1 MRVRPYEK
9 DESATA
15 SGAAGLQPAGAERR
29 NNRRAES
36 PSLHQDDNTTTAP
49 APNTETSPAARA
61 REARYRELLEAPPP
75 DSAVAPLRDRPTTSQ
90 PSTPPPTLADRPVK
104 PIAGGL
110 GLNRPANPPQAMAQ
124 PKRPPQ
130 EPPATKEPPAN
141 TDPNAERDED
151 SDVTPPRLL
160 GVEFVPPQVQDG
172 EQTTFSAVVTD
183 DISGVKS
190 VSGVI
195 VGPSGAQQGFASQ
208 RDETGRFLSRITV
221 PKEAAEGWWA
231 VKYLTLS
238 DNAGNNVNLMAGQ
251 GLPATA
257 GFRVSS
263 PASDSKGPT
272 LKAVWL
278 EQASMSAGE
287 KNTVLVQ
294 AEDDKSGVN
303 LVSGVFISP
312 SKSARIGFGCRLM
325 SESGQ
330 WQCPVSPPTCVDCGS
345 WQLEQIQ
352 LQDKANNMTTVRPD
366 NPLVANVHLDLY
378 GKECDKTPPVITALS
393 LDPQVVSNAEGGV
406 VRVTATATDNQCGV
420 ASLSGVAMPQAASNT
435 RYYFPF
441 RPVEGDIFQGEIQ
454 IPKNAPSGVY
464 VIGWIQALDK
474 GHNLQSYSS
483 NDPVIARVTFRVE

>member
-9 DESATA
+9 DEATA
-15 SGAAGLQPAGAERR
+15 SGAAVASAAENTRR
-29 NNRRAES
+29 TRRAET
-36 PSLHQDDNTTTAP
+36 PPLHTDDVSTIAP
-49 APNTETSPAARA
+49 APTTGTSPAARA
-61 REARYRELLEAPPP
+61 REARYRELLQAPPP
-75 DSAVAPLRDRPTTSQ
+75 DSAVAPLNDRATTSQ
-90 PSTPPPTLADRPVK
+90 PTTPPPTLADRPVK
-104 PIAGGL
+104 PIANGL
-110 GLNRPANPPQAMAQ
+110 GLNRSNPPQAMAQ
-124 PKRPPQ
+124 QKRPPQ
-130 EPPATKEPPAN
+130 PETPTKEQPPGN
-141 TDPNAERDED
+141 TDPNADRDED

-160 GVEFVPPQVQDG
+160 GVEFVPSQVQDG

-208 RDETGRFLSRITV
+208 RDESGRFLSRITV

-287 KNTVLVQ
+287 KNMVLVQ

-366 NPLVANVHLDLY
+366 NPLVANVHLELY

-420 ASLSGVAMPQAASNT
+420 ASLSGVAMPQTASNT

-441 RPVEGDIFQGEIQ
+441 RPVEGDIYQGEIQ